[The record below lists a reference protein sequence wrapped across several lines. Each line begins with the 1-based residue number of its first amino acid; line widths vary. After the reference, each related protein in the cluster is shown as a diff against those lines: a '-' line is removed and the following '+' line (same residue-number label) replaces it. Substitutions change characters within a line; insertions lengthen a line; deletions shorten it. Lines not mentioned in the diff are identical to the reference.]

1 MAPPRPRPRRSLRQ
15 RRKREVVPAD
25 EVISD
30 ALAFAGLT
38 EVVRAHRI
46 VTEWRDMVGD
56 RVAQRTWPD
65 GLKDRVLWVRVSS
78 SAWLHELTLLKAQIL
93 GGIDRVLGAPRLV
106 EDLKLHI
113 GVRKQV
119 DADDMIALAQQARRR
134 RWMKPPAKPLPPPA
148 TGAAKERIDR
158 EAAAVEDDELRDLI
172 RTVRTRH
179 DR

>member
-1 MAPPRPRPRRSLRQ
+1 MSSDFYNTSIGPYAPIIIKICRAYTNTQADFEDYYQEVCLQIWRSHRSF
-15 RRKREVVPAD
+15 D
-25 EVISD
+25 E
-30 ALAFAGLT
+30 
-38 EVVRAHRI
+38 RAA
-46 VTEWRDMVGD
+46 WS
-56 RVAQRTWPD
+56 TWIY
-65 GLKDRVLWVRVSS
+65 RVS
-78 SAWLHELTLLKAQIL
+78 LNVCMTLLKTQIL

-134 RWMKPPAKPLPPPA
+134 RWMKPPSKPLPPPA

-158 EAAAVEDDELRDLI
+158 EAAAVEDAELRDLI
-172 RTVRTRH
+172 RSVRTRH